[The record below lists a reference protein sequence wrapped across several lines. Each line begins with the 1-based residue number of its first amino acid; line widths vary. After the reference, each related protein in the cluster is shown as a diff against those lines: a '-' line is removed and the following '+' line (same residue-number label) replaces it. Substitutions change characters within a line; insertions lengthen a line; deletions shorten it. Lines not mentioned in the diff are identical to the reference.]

1 MSQGHHDEKPR
12 VKKEP
17 VHKEPEHITV
27 IGVTNYR
34 NKPMKFGIKIDDRRR
49 HVYIIGKTGG
59 GKTTLMENMMVSD
72 ILGGN
77 GVGVIDPHGD
87 FAEKLL
93 AMVPADRID
102 DVVYFNPADV
112 ENPIGFNPLEKVTNE
127 HRHLVAAGLMGV
139 FKKIWIDAWSARMEY
154 ILNNTILALLEN
166 PGSTLLDIMRMFSD
180 AAYRK
185 EVVSNLTDP
194 VIKSFWVNE
203 FAKYEQK
210 FATEATAAIQN
221 KVGQFVSNPLIRNI
235 IGQSKSTIN
244 MREVMDGRKIFIAN
258 LSKGRVGEDNTA
270 LLGAMLITKM
280 QLAAMSRVDTPEKE
294 RKDFFLYIDE
304 FQNFSTESFAN
315 ILSEARKYRL
325 SVTLAHQY
333 IGQLVNQGNT
343 VVRDAIFGNVGTII
357 TFRVGAEDAEF
368 LEKEFTPELTADNL
382 VSIGK
387 HSVYI
392 KLMIDGLV
400 SRPFSASTLPPYPTP
415 EITFTDVII
424 ENNRRKFGHSKELI
438 EKKINDSFKPPEPK
452 PRPARQ
458 EQPLNILRNAPPGGR
473 SGERH
478 GGQFRHGGDSSRGHG
493 QGGQSGERRRT
504 DHRPQ
509 PGALKEI
516 LNRSLEQKPE
526 PRQSDNVKEPPGA
539 ISAYEAPKQGNAD
552 QAEPG
557 EENGLR
563 G

>member
-304 FQNFSTESFAN
+304 FQNFFTESFAN

-325 SVTLAHQY
+325 SMTLAHQY

-478 GGQFRHGGDSSRGHG
+478 GGQFRHAGDSSRGHG

-557 EENGLR
+557 EGNGPR